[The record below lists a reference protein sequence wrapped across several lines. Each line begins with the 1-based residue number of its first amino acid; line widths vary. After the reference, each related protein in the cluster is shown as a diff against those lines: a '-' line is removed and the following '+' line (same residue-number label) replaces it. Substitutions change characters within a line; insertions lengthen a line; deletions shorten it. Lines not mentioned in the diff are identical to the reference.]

1 MIITNKTSGAVIS
14 KDAKEARSFFS
25 RMRGLMLA
33 KKPQTLVLANPHKDV
48 EGASI
53 HMFFMRMP
61 IDVIWLNERM
71 KVVSVFENARPWAL
85 RIFRPRLSA
94 RYVIE
99 CPVGSIKRTKT
110 KEGDNFVFKF

>member
-1 MIITNKTSGAVIS
+1 
-14 KDAKEARSFFS
+14 
-25 RMRGLMLA
+25 MRGLMLA
-33 KKPQTLVLANPHKDV
+33 KKPQTLVIVNPHKDV

-61 IDVIWLNERM
+61 IDVIWLNEAM
-71 KVVSVFENARPWAL
+71 KVVSLFENAKPWAI

-94 RYVIE
+94 KYVVE
-99 CPVGSIKRTKT
+99 CPIGAIKRSKT